1 MMSPRQE
8 FSRQLISSQRMTAS
22 LFIYICMCRFLLA
35 LLAGRYYFKTLKV
48 LTNSAMMNACGF
60 LSFQIL
66 VCSVQPHRLNASG
79 KKKKKKHCEVCRAL
93 QYDLCNLKRKKTFFF

>member
-66 VCSVQPHRLNASG
+66 MCSVQPRQRIRE
-79 KKKKKKHCEVCRAL
+79 KEKKKKHCEVCRAL